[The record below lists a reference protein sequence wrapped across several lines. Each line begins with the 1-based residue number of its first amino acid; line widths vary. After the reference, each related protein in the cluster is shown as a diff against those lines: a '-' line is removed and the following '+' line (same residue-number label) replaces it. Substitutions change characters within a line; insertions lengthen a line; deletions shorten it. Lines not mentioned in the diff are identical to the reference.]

1 MNLSMPAEIRHLVKQ
16 AAISTAAL
24 ERESVDDSA
33 WVVRAVSEK
42 LLREWDRL
50 GLGEPV
56 PELVRVLARYG
67 LAPAAGRGTGR
78 GFDVHS
84 GGPAA
89 AAA

>member
-24 ERESVDDSA
+24 ERDSVDDSA

-42 LLREWDRL
+42 LVREWECLD
-50 GLGEPV
+50 LGEPV
-56 PELVRVLARYG
+56 PELVRVLARHG
-67 LAPAAGRGTGR
+67 LAPAASRPALA
-78 GFDVHS
+78 FDVHA